1 MHEMTTQDLE
11 PMFDRA
17 ARQFN
22 SNLKTLDEDVLRLEE
37 WLNTQLHLPKLLDKN
52 CLRNFLILNKCSIEV
67 AKQKIDNY
75 YSFRAKMPE
84 IALEMN
90 PKLPYHK
97 TFNEAAFL
105 VEHPQLTDEM
115 YRLTFFQVKG
125 ESLPDSYEP
134 VNFVKKIHTIQ
145 EMRLRDGVMCGDV
158 VVIDYRGFPLS
169 IALKVTPMLV
179 YKTTLVYE
187 RVLSA
192 RLKAVHAINMS
203 PPIMKIVNALKT
215 VIKPKLFERLHFH
228 PDLDSLKKVIRP
240 DLLPVDF
247 GGEGLSL
254 QELEDALEEKYR
266 KNQDLFDRIDE
277 IKVDESLRPQKL
289 EDTELLGYYGNFKKL
304 EVD

>member
-1 MHEMTTQDLE
+1 MTTQDLE

-22 SNLKTLDEDVLRLEE
+22 SNLKALDEDVLRLEE
-37 WLNTQLHLPKLLDKN
+37 WLNTQPHLPKLFDKN
-52 CLRNFLILNKCSIEV
+52 CLRNFLILNKCSIEI

-75 YSFRAKMPE
+75 FSIRAKLPE
-84 IALEMN
+84 IALGIN
-90 PKLPYHK
+90 PKLPYHR

-134 VNFVKKIHTIQ
+134 ITFVKKFHTIQ
-145 EMRLRDGVMCGDV
+145 EMRMRDGVMCGDV
-158 VVIDYRGFPLS
+158 SHRCWCTKPCNCMNEFFL
-169 IALKVTPMLV
+169 
-179 YKTTLVYE
+179 
-187 RVLSA
+187 RVS
-192 RLKAVHAINMS
+192 K
-203 PPIMKIVNALKT
+203 P
-215 VIKPKLFERLHFH
+215 VIKPKVFERLHFH

-289 EDTELLGYYGNFKKL
+289 EDSDFLGFYGNFKKL
-304 EVD
+304 EID

>member
-1 MHEMTTQDLE
+1 MTTQDLE

-22 SNLKTLDEDVLRLEE
+22 SNLKALDEDVLGLEE
-37 WLNTQLHLPKLLDKN
+37 WLNTQPHLPKLFDKN
-52 CLRNFLILNKCSIEV
+52 CLRNFLILNKCSIEI

-75 YSFRAKMPE
+75 FSIRAKLPE
-84 IALEMN
+84 IALGIN
-90 PKLPYHK
+90 PKLPYHR

-125 ESLPDSYEP
+125 ESLPESYEP
-134 VNFVKKIHTIQ
+134 INFVKKFHTIQ
-145 EMRLRDGVMCGDV
+145 EMRMRDGVMCGDV
-158 VVIDYRGFPLS
+158 VVVDYRGFPLS

-179 YKTTLVYE
+179 YKTLLLYE
-187 RVLSA
+187 RILSA
-192 RLKAVHAINMS
+192 RLKAVHSINTA
-203 PPIMKIVNALKT
+203 PYIMNIVRALKS
-215 VIKPKLFERLHFH
+215 VIKPKVFERLHFH

-266 KNQDLFDRIDE
+266 KNQDLFDRIDK

-289 EDTELLGYYGNFKKL
+289 EDSDFLGFYGNFKKL
-304 EVD
+304 EID